1 MILLFKK
8 SIVHRSSIIDM
19 YKIIYPE
26 LTGYFNFLY
35 NYNTFDFKIV
45 IFKKILKYIHY
56 K

>member
-1 MILLFKK
+1 MKK
-8 SIVHRSSIIDM
+8 K

-26 LTGYFNFLY
+26 PPGVLYFLY